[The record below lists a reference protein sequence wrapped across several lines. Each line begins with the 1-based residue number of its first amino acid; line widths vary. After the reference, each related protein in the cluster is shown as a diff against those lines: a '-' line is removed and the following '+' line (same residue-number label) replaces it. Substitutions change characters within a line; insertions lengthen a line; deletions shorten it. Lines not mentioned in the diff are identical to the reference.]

1 MTAIRHSQLTA
12 QLGKPLPPIV
22 LLAGEEPL
30 LIREALD
37 AVRAAAKKQGYS
49 ERVSYNVEAGFRWRD
64 VFNETASMSL
74 FAERRVVEVRMPK
87 GPNGHKKGK
96 AAEGEDADDE
106 ADTAVFAKSEDGS
119 KALVAL
125 AQKPARDTL
134 LLIVADPLDYK
145 GRQTPWYGALDAAGW
160 SLYAETVKPEALP
173 DFIAQRAAALKLQLH
188 PDAVL
193 VLAERTEGNLL
204 ACLQDIEK
212 LALLFPNQ
220 QVSAEDLL
228 RSVADSSR
236 FEAFDLVEKMLIGD
250 AIAAAHALHRVR
262 EEGVNAL
269 AVVGPLAYALRTWA
283 IAGAAFA
290 KSRDIN
296 SALAQAKLF
305 GPRARPYQAALTR
318 SRGFSPAAAL
328 ARLAKVDQSVKSGQD
343 SAAWEDLLA
352 LVLAASGAALPA
364 ARAA

>member
-1 MTAIRHSQLTA
+1 MTALRPAQFTA
-12 QLGKPLPPIV
+12 ALQKPLPPIV

-49 ERVSYNVEAGFRWRD
+49 ERISFNVEAGFRWQD
-64 VFNETASMSL
+64 VFNESASMSL

-87 GPNGHKKGK
+87 GPNGHKRGK
-96 AAEGEDADDE
+96 LAEGEEDE
-106 ADTAVFAKSEDGS
+106 GGDEPAAKSEDGI
-119 KALVAL
+119 KALAAL
-125 AQKPARDTL
+125 AQKPSPDTL

-145 GRQTPWYGALDAAGW
+145 GRQTAWYSALDAAGI

-173 DFIAQRAAALKLQLH
+173 EFIAQRAAALKLQLH
-188 PDAVL
+188 PEAAQ

-204 ACLQDIEK
+204 ACLQDLEK
-212 LALLFPNQ
+212 LALLFPTQ

-250 AIAAAHALHRVR
+250 AVGAAHALHRVR

-283 IAGAAFA
+283 IAGAAYA

-296 SALAQAKLF
+296 SALGQAKLF

-328 ARLAKVDQSVKSGQD
+328 ARLARVDQSVKSGQD

>member
-1 MTAIRHSQLTA
+1 MSALKPHQLTA
-12 QLGKPLPPIV
+12 TLAKPLPPIV

-30 LIREALD
+30 LIQEALD

-49 ERVSYNVEAGFRWRD
+49 ERITLNVEPGFRWQQ
-64 VFNETASMSL
+64 VFDQCASMSL

-96 AAEGEDADDE
+96 AVEGDEDDGDD
-106 ADTAVFAKSEDGS
+106 APVGKSEDGT
-119 KALVAL
+119 KALLAL
-125 AQKPARDTL
+125 AQKPSPDTL

-145 GRQTPWYGALDAAGW
+145 GRQAAWYGALDAAGV
-160 SLYAETVKPEALP
+160 SLYAEPVKPEQLP
-173 DFIAQRAAALKLQLH
+173 AFIAQRAESLKLQLH
-188 PDAVL
+188 PDAAL

-204 ACLQDIEK
+204 ACLQDLEK

-228 RSVADSSR
+228 KSVADSSR
-236 FEAFDLVEKMLIGD
+236 FEAFDLVDKILTGD
-250 AIAAAHALHRVR
+250 AVGAAHALHRLR

-269 AVVGPLAYALRTWA
+269 AVQGPLAYALRTWA
-283 IAGAAFA
+283 VAGAAFA
-290 KSRDIN
+290 KSRDVN
-296 SALAQAKLF
+296 SACAQAKLF
-305 GPRARPYQAALTR
+305 GVRARPYEAALRR
-318 SRGFSPAAAL
+318 SKGFSPAAAL
-328 ARLAKVDQSVKSGQD
+328 ARLAKVDQSVKSGQE

-352 LVLAASGAALPA
+352 LVMAASGAALPA